1 MGHRGKNGCLGML
14 MGVGAVTANR
24 DSAAMRRIID
34 DVLSCDSMVRCG
46 DRLECTWLASQ
57 LADTLRR
64 P

>member
-14 MGVGAVTANR
+14 MGVGQVTANR

-57 LADTLRR
+57 LADSLRR
-64 P
+64 S

>member
-1 MGHRGKNGCLGML
+1 ML
-14 MGVGAVTANR
+14 MGVGQVTANR

-57 LADTLRR
+57 LADSLRR
-64 P
+64 S